1 MQLNDL
7 KTQIKG
13 FTDRVDAMSLRE
25 RGLIFVTLLVALY
38 FVAVNMLF
46 GPMYAKKDRLQQQI
60 NQLHEETRALESQVQ
75 VIVGGGENDPE
86 AAKRKKIASLQEN
99 LKSIDLAL
107 NHATAGLVPPKE
119 MTKLVEQM
127 LVKNH
132 GLEVIKMESL
142 PSTPLIEGGAETGK
156 GSSDSMVYK
165 HGMRIE
171 LKGNYL
177 DILRYLRSL
186 EGLEWKVF
194 WGQVTLQTEKH
205 PVSKVSL
212 LIYTLSTRQAWIGL

>member
-1 MQLNDL
+1 MQLEDL
-7 KTQIKG
+7 KTQFKG
-13 FTDRVDAMSLRE
+13 FTDRIDAMSLRE

-38 FVAVNMLF
+38 FVAVNVLF
-46 GPMYAKKDRLQQQI
+46 GPVNADKDRLQKQV
-60 NQLHEETRALESQVQ
+60 NQLHEETRLLELQVQ
-75 VIVGGGENDPE
+75 GIVSGGENNPE
-86 AAKRKKIASLQEN
+86 TAKRKKIASLQEN
-99 LKSIDLAL
+99 LKTMEAAL
-107 NHATAGLVPPKE
+107 SRVTAGLVPPKE

-127 LVKNH
+127 LLKNR
-132 GLEVIKMESL
+132 GLEEIKVERL
-142 PSTPLIEGGAETGK
+142 PAMPLLEGSAEGGSG
-156 GSSDSMVYK
+156 GSMVYK

-212 LIYTLSTRQAWIGL
+212 LIYTLSTHQGWIGL

>member
-1 MQLNDL
+1 MQIDHL
-7 KTQIKG
+7 KMQFKG
-13 FTDRVDAMSLRE
+13 FTDRIDAMSLRE

-46 GPMYAKKDRLQQQI
+46 GPVYTEKDRLQK
-60 NQLHEETRALESQVQ
+60 QLGQRHEETRLLETQVQ
-75 VIVGGGENDPE
+75 NITVGDASSPE
-86 AAKRKKIASLQEN
+86 ETKRRKIASLQEN
-99 LKSIDLAL
+99 LKSMDVAL
-107 NHATAGLVPPKE
+107 DRATAGLVPPKE
-119 MTKLVEQM
+119 MAKLVEQM

-142 PSTPLIEGGAETGK
+142 PSAPLLEAGAETGGK
-156 GSSDSMVYK
+156 ASESMVYK

-194 WGQVTLQTEKH
+194 WGQVTLQAEKY

-212 LIYTLSTRQAWIGL
+212 LIYTLSTHQGWIGL

>member
-1 MQLNDL
+1 MQLEDL
-7 KTQIKG
+7 KTQFKG
-13 FTDRVDAMSLRE
+13 FIDRIDAMSLRE

-38 FVAVNMLF
+38 FVAVNVLF
-46 GPMYAKKDRLQQQI
+46 GPANVEKDRLQKQV
-60 NQLHEETRALESQVQ
+60 NQLHEEARALEAQVQ

-86 AAKRKKIASLQEN
+86 TIKRKKIVSLQES
-99 LKSIDLAL
+99 LKTMDVAL
-107 NHATAGLVPPKE
+107 SRVTAGLVPPKE

-127 LVKNH
+127 LLKNR
-132 GLEVIKMESL
+132 GLEVIKVESL
-142 PSTPLIEGGAETGK
+142 PSTPLLEGSAGGGADG
-156 GSSDSMVYK
+156 SMVYK

-171 LKGNYL
+171 LKGSYL

-194 WGQVTLQTEKH
+194 WGQVTLQTEKY

-212 LIYTLSTRQAWIGL
+212 LIYTLSTHQGWIGL

>member
-1 MQLNDL
+1 MQLEDL
-7 KTQIKG
+7 KTQFKG
-13 FTDRVDAMSLRE
+13 FTDRIDAMSLRE
-25 RGLIFVTLLVALY
+25 RGLIFVTLLVAMY

-46 GPMYAKKDRLQQQI
+46 GPVNADKDRLQKQV
-60 NQLHEETRALESQVQ
+60 NQLHEETRLLELQVQ
-75 VIVGGGENDPE
+75 GMVSGGEKNPE

-99 LKSIDLAL
+99 LKTMEVAL
-107 NHATAGLVPPKE
+107 SRVTAGLVPPKE

-127 LVKNH
+127 LLKNR
-132 GLEVIKMESL
+132 GLEVIKVESL
-142 PSTPLIEGGAETGK
+142 PSTSLLKGVAEGG
-156 GSSDSMVYK
+156 SDGSMVYK

-177 DILRYLRSL
+177 DILRYLRFL

-205 PVSKVSL
+205 PVSKVNL
-212 LIYTLSTRQAWIGL
+212 LIYTLSTHQGWIGL

>member
-1 MQLNDL
+1 MQLEDL
-7 KTQIKG
+7 KTQFKG
-13 FTDRVDAMSLRE
+13 FTDRIDAMSLRE

-38 FVAVNMLF
+38 FVAVNVLF
-46 GPMYAKKDRLQQQI
+46 GPVNADKDRLQKQV
-60 NQLHEETRALESQVQ
+60 NQLHEETRLLELQVQ
-75 VIVGGGENDPE
+75 GIVSGGENDPE
-86 AAKRKKIASLQEN
+86 AAKRRKVASLQEN
-99 LKSIDLAL
+99 LKTMDAVLSRV
-107 NHATAGLVPPKE
+107 TAGLVPPKE

-127 LVKNH
+127 LLKNR
-132 GLEVIKMESL
+132 GLEVIKVESL
-142 PSTPLIEGGAETGK
+142 PSMPLLEGSAEGGSG
-156 GSSDSMVYK
+156 GSMVYK

-212 LIYTLSTRQAWIGL
+212 LIYTLSTHQGWIGL

>member
-1 MQLNDL
+1 MQLEDL
-7 KTQIKG
+7 KTQFKG
-13 FTDRVDAMSLRE
+13 FTDRIDAMSLRE

-38 FVAVNMLF
+38 FVAVNVLF
-46 GPMYAKKDRLQQQI
+46 GPVNADKDRLQKQVS
-60 NQLHEETRALESQVQ
+60 QLHEETRLLELQVQ
-75 VIVGGGENDPE
+75 SMVSGGDNNPE
-86 AAKRKKIASLQEN
+86 AVKRRKIASLQEN
-99 LKSIDLAL
+99 LKTMEVAL
-107 NHATAGLVPPKE
+107 SRVTAGLVPPKE

-127 LVKNH
+127 LLKNR
-132 GLEVIKMESL
+132 GLEVIKVESL
-142 PSTPLIEGGAETGK
+142 PSTPLLEGAPEGGSG
-156 GSSDSMVYK
+156 GSMVYK

-205 PVSKVSL
+205 PVSKV
-212 LIYTLSTRQAWIGL
+212 